1 MTTSSR
7 KKATSATAH
16 ETGYGKPPANHRFQ
30 KGRSGNPKGRP
41 RKKKPEPLKLQ
52 DAPLRSQLE
61 TEAYRM
67 LSLQENGKPV
77 EMPTSQALLRTMLVN
92 PLKTGNRLA
101 LKQAYELLKT
111 EEETARQKSIDR
123 YYHYANL
130 KKQGEAEI
138 KRCQEKNLPPPV
150 LYPHPVDIH
159 LDPVTME
166 IHILGPQGPEDVVL
180 YQKQVLWR
188 DLAMALSVDFNTNS
202 KPIQG
207 HHTDSSIDYFLLLS
221 TTVNRALPPSMQRTE
236 IEEFHA
242 YNEWLDLSKKER
254 KARREK
260 LLQEINDIPCDVRS
274 IVKERKQARALLF
287 LLLEG
292 VGQGLDRTIKAL
304 EKKKQ
309 EQGWQN
315 PKTAER

>member
-1 MTTSSR
+1 MTISTR
-7 KKATSATAH
+7 NKPTAVNPQ
-16 ETGYGKPPANHRFQ
+16 ETGYGKPPTNHRFQ

-41 RKKKPEPLKLQ
+41 KKQQPTPKPLKLA
-52 DAPLRSQLE
+52 DAPLTGQLE

-111 EEETARQKSIDR
+111 EEEKARQKSIDR
-123 YYHYANL
+123 YHHYANL

-138 KRCQEKNLPPPV
+138 KRCQEKNLPPPA
-150 LYPHPVDIH
+150 LYPHPADIL

-166 IHILGPQGPEDVVL
+166 IHILGPQSPEDVAL
-180 YQKQVLWR
+180 YQKQLLWR
-188 DLAMALSVDFNTNS
+188 DYAMALSIDFAAKS

-207 HHTDSSIDYFLLLS
+207 HHTDSSNDYFLALS
-221 TTVNRALPPSMQRTE
+221 TTINRALPPSMQRTE
-236 IEEFHA
+236 AEELHA
-242 YNEWLDLSKKER
+242 YNEWLGLRKKER
-254 KARREK
+254 KVRCDK
-260 LLQEINDIPCDVRS
+260 LLQEINNIPGDVLS
-274 IVKERKQARALLF
+274 VVKERNQARTLLL

-292 VGQGLDRTIKAL
+292 FGKGLDKFIQAMEER
-304 EKKKQ
+304 EKEK
-309 EQGWQN
+309 E
-315 PKTAER
+315 E

>member
-7 KKATSATAH
+7 KQATSATPH
-16 ETGYGKPPANHRFQ
+16 ETGYGKPPASHRFQ
-30 KGRSGNPKGRP
+30 KGQSGNPKGRP
-41 RKKKPEPLKLQ
+41 RKAEQAPKPLRLA

-111 EEETARQKSIDR
+111 EEEKARQKTIDR
-123 YYHYANL
+123 YHYYADL

-138 KRCQEKNLPPPV
+138 KRCQEKNLPPPA
-150 LYPHPVDIH
+150 LYPHPADIL

-180 YQKQVLWR
+180 YQKQLLWR
-188 DLAMALSVDFNTNS
+188 DLAMALSVDFDAKS
-202 KPIQG
+202 KPAQG
-207 HHTDSSIDYFLLLS
+207 HHTDSSNDYFLLLS
-221 TTVNRALPPSMQRTE
+221 TTINRALPPSMQRTE
-236 IEEFHA
+236 AEEARA
-242 YNEWLDLSKKER
+242 YIDWLALSKKER
-254 KARREK
+254 KACCDK
-260 LLQEINDIPCDVRS
+260 LLQEINNTPGVVRS
-274 IVKERKQARALLF
+274 IVEERKQARALLL

-292 VGQGLDRTIKAL
+292 FGQGIDKAL
-304 EKKKQ
+304 QALEEKKQ
-309 EQGWQN
+309 
-315 PKTAER
+315 T